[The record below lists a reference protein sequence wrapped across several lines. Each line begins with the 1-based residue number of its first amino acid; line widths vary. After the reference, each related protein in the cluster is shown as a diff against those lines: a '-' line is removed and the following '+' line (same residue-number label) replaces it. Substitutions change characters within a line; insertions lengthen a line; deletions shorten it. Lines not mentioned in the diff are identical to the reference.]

1 MAIFQPF
8 GFQGDYSTSAASQAN
23 PTLVT
28 FPWNPSFSGW
38 SGDVAVQYLPG
49 PYVDSEY
56 TIASADGYVY
66 PGYVSA
72 TGLTPPSDYI
82 FNYPPIIGVI
92 VGFKYEPINNTI
104 TPNDTW
110 SSYVT
115 GTAVKDNQIS
125 VIINTDLQARYKVQ
139 YKGTSLAPG
148 ITQNLL
154 FGGAQFGA
162 DNTYDVVAGG
172 VTFKFAV
179 GTPSTSTGGAIGS
192 LQGQS
197 TIYLTQPVSQNSI
210 LQSQKL
216 TKTTAFPLFIQT
228 PNNYDNSG
236 WALPGDTLS
245 SENANTIVSV
255 MFNQNFMGTTWVPL
269 VTQKPLP

>member
-8 GFQGDYSTSAASQAN
+8 GFQGDLSTSAASQAN

-28 FPWNPSFSGW
+28 FPWNPLFSGW

-49 PYVDSEY
+49 PYADSDY
-56 TIASADGYVY
+56 SLASNDGYVY

-72 TGLTPPSDYI
+72 TGLTPPSDYV

-92 VGFKYEPINNTI
+92 VGFKYEPINNSI

-115 GTAVKDNQIS
+115 GTQVKDNQIS

-139 YKGTSLAPG
+139 YKGTTQVPG

-154 FGGAQFGA
+154 FGGALFGA
-162 DNTYDVVAGG
+162 DTTYNVTIGG
-172 VTFKFAV
+172 VTFAFAV
-179 GTPSTSTGGAIGS
+179 GTPNTTTGGAAGA

-197 TIYLTQPVSQNSI
+197 TIYLTQPASQANI
-210 LQSQKL
+210 LESQSL
-216 TKTTAFPLFIQT
+216 TKTTTYPLFIQT

-245 SENANTIVSV
+245 SENANNIVSV
-255 MFNQNFMGTTWVPL
+255 MFNQNFMGTSWVPL
-269 VTQKPLP
+269 VQQKPLP